1 MKILIYAG
9 GLGNQMFQYAFYKAS
24 SLSHKELWTTTAWYS
39 FNNSHNGYELKKVF
53 NISHRR
59 NLVLPF
65 KLKRTSRKDKV
76 QQLKEVQDSSLT
88 KILRRFLYNN
98 PFVKFYEVLDSKY
111 NPEILN
117 EKKFCIISGYF
128 QNEKYF
134 KSISDEIIKD
144 FSFPAFSDD
153 RNVQISEKM
162 RKTNSVSIH
171 VRRGDYC
178 GNSLLEGIATTD
190 YYKNAIDYIVKH
202 VENSVFF
209 IFSDDI
215 EWCKQNLNIQNEHYF
230 INWNKGSKSFRD
242 MQLMS
247 LCKHNIIPNSSF
259 SWWGAWLN
267 QNKEK
272 IVIAPSKWVN
282 DNSGLDFSDII
293 PSSWIRI

>member
-24 SLSHKELWTTTAWYS
+24 SLSHKELWTTTIWYA

-53 NISHRR
+53 NISYKK
-59 NLVLPF
+59 NLSFPL
-65 KLKRTSRKDKV
+65 KLKRKSSKDKV
-76 QQLKEVQDSSLT
+76 QQLKEVQNSSLT
-88 KILRRFLYNN
+88 KILRNILSRN
-98 PFVKFYEVLDSKY
+98 PFVTFLEMPDSKY
-111 NPEILN
+111 NPDFLN
-117 EKKFCIISGYF
+117 VRKFCIISGYF

-134 KSISDEIIKD
+134 KDLSNNLIKD
-144 FSFPAFSDD
+144 FSFPAFSSAEDI
-153 RNVQISEKM
+153 QISEKIQ
-162 RKTNSVSIH
+162 KTNSVSLH

-178 GNSLLEGIATTD
+178 GNSLFEGIATID
-190 YYKNAIDYIVKH
+190 YYRNAIDYIVRH
-202 VENSVFF
+202 VENPVFY

-215 EWCKQNLNIQNEHYF
+215 EWCGQHLNIKKEHYF
-230 INWNKGSKSFRD
+230 INWNKGKDSFRD

-272 IVIAPSKWVN
+272 IVIAPSRWIN
-282 DNSGLDFSDII
+282 DDSKLDFSDII
-293 PSSWIRI
+293 PSSWIRM